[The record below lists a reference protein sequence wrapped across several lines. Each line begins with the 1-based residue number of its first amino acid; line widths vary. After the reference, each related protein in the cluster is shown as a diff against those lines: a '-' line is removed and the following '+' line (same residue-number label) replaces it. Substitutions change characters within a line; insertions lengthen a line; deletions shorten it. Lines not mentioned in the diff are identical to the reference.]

1 MNDRGEVPA
10 TESVAAAIAVSD
22 GNPVPGDSAA
32 TLWGQLSF
40 WGFTATQFLGAFND
54 NLFKQIVLLLFVAV
68 PVPSSERVE
77 RAANSV
83 TSAAAPVSASLT
95 VPAADLSALPG
106 VETRDLQWLAL
117 LMFSLPFILFSGYA
131 GFLSERFSKTTVI
144 RSCKLAEVLIMLLG
158 TLCFWILTRQQLS
171 TTVIGG
177 LSLVL
182 FLMGGHSAFFGPSKY
197 GVLPELLPPR
207 VLKTANGIIIMTT
220 FLSIILGTGLAGLL
234 MTWWRQ
240 ELSRAGW
247 VCGGLALLGVITS
260 LLVRRTPAMVPDMPF
275 SLGNM
280 GVPRTVRE
288 LLRQDRPLAHTLTA
302 STVFWLVAALVQP
315 SVNALGKQQLD
326 VGEEWT
332 SYLVMT
338 ISLGIAIG
346 SPLSGLVARR
356 LGESLVPRLSLA
368 GMVLSLMMLALP
380 GGPQQQMLGYWGSV
394 AALLVLGVFTGM
406 FAVPMQVFLQARPP
420 DGRKGQVIATQNLFN
435 WIGIFLS
442 AGIYSVGSLVV
453 RWCCWPTRAMFALV
467 GLILLPLA
475 VAAWYLP
482 IAQDLAPLAG
492 KL

>member
-1 MNDRGEVPA
+1 MNDRGEVSA
-10 TESVAAAIAVSD
+10 TENVAAAIAVSD

-83 TSAAAPVSASLT
+83 TSAAAPVSASLA

-106 VETRDLQWLAL
+106 AETRDLQWLAL

-207 VLKTANGIIIMTT
+207 VLKT
-220 FLSIILGTGLAGLL
+220 
-234 MTWWRQ
+234 
-240 ELSRAGW
+240 
-247 VCGGLALLGVITS
+247 
-260 LLVRRTPAMVPDMPF
+260 
-275 SLGNM
+275 
-280 GVPRTVRE
+280 
-288 LLRQDRPLAHTLTA
+288 
-302 STVFWLVAALVQP
+302 
-315 SVNALGKQQLD
+315 
-326 VGEEWT
+326 
-332 SYLVMT
+332 
-338 ISLGIAIG
+338 
-346 SPLSGLVARR
+346 
-356 LGESLVPRLSLA
+356 
-368 GMVLSLMMLALP
+368 
-380 GGPQQQMLGYWGSV
+380 
-394 AALLVLGVFTGM
+394 
-406 FAVPMQVFLQARPP
+406 
-420 DGRKGQVIATQNLFN
+420 
-435 WIGIFLS
+435 
-442 AGIYSVGSLVV
+442 
-453 RWCCWPTRAMFALV
+453 
-467 GLILLPLA
+467 
-475 VAAWYLP
+475 
-482 IAQDLAPLAG
+482 
-492 KL
+492 